1 MVWLVVQCAHLEKWW
16 SSSMGRM
23 TSHILWKIK
32 IMFETNQWRSVW
44 YKKLRPVWAHLRPLE
59 LTAVQSIGSSDHIS
73 DHWVFLTRRN
83 FHIFHFWKWVRTWK
97 WNTWCPTS
105 RYDPGIFHVGSN
117 FLTQKMSKKISK
129 VQVWCDP
136 SGRWSSFHIWHL
148 GTFRRYRNERFPW
161 TQKDRR
167 SLGQPGVETPISG
180 SGNICFAA
188 EPRHSGKN
196 YAGWW

>member
-1 MVWLVVQCAHLEKWW
+1 MISGTLGSLGISPWVGVNQAELVGGAITILKNM

-32 IMFETNQWRSVW
+32 IMFETNQWKDLFDTKRYVLFFRTSATAFFA
-44 YKKLRPVWAHLRPLE
+44 KS
-59 LTAVQSIGSSDHIS
+59 AVQFIGSSDHIS

-83 FHIFHFWKWVRTWK
+83 FHIFHFWKWIRKWK

-117 FLTQKMSKKISK
+117 FLTQKMSNKISK

-148 GTFRRYRNERFPW
+148 GTFRRYRNERFP
-161 TQKDRR
+161 
-167 SLGQPGVETPISG
+167 
-180 SGNICFAA
+180 
-188 EPRHSGKN
+188 
-196 YAGWW
+196 